1 MADKVYIGADHAGYE
16 MKEELEQFLKSKGIT
31 VEDLGTHS
39 TESADYPDFAHLV
52 AEKVAADHDSI
63 GILLCGSA
71 NGVCITANKHKTIR
85 AALAWNE
92 EIAMLA
98 RAHNDAKQW
107 AQAIFACNGA
117 LKLNPDDGET
127 HFYLGRALKEVGR
140 NADAAKSFDKAV
152 AGLIKFTKDNPDYSD
167 GFYLLGNA

>member
-1 MADKVYIGADHAGYE
+1 MPTQLFIGADHAGYE
-16 MKEELEQFLKSKGIT
+16 MKEELEQFLKAKGYQ

-52 AEKVAADHDSI
+52 AERVADNPGSI

-71 NGVCITANKHKTIR
+71 NGVCITANKHRTIR

-98 RAHNDAKQW
+98 RAHNDANILCIPSRYISISTAEGMVSKFLST
-107 AQAIFACNGA
+107 AFEG
-117 LKLNPDDGET
+117 
-127 HFYLGRALKEVGR
+127 GRHLRRVEK
-140 NADAAKSFDKAV
+140 
-152 AGLIKFTKDNPDYSD
+152 I
-167 GFYLLGNA
+167 

>member
-16 MKEELEQFLKSKGIT
+16 MKEELEQFLKSKGVM

-52 AEKVAADHDSI
+52 AEKVAADHESI

-98 RAHNDAKQW
+98 RAHNDANVLCIPSRYISIATAEGMVTKFLST
-107 AQAIFACNGA
+107 AFEG
-117 LKLNPDDGET
+117 
-127 HFYLGRALKEVGR
+127 GRHLRRVEK
-140 NADAAKSFDKAV
+140 
-152 AGLIKFTKDNPDYSD
+152 I
-167 GFYLLGNA
+167 